1 MDTSILKCLLKLYI
15 ASLTALCLFLI
26 CDLVFQI
33 HLGPYQGLLPFIRS
47 WSLDAS
53 ALADIN
59 LEETILDPAFF
70 QLLKE
75 FHTGFQPINMYFIVI
90 VLH

>member
-1 MDTSILKCLLKLYI
+1 MDASILKCLLKFDI
-15 ASLTALCLFLI
+15 SSLNALRLFLI

-33 HLGPYQGLLPFIRS
+33 HLGPYQGLLPFIRG

-53 ALADIN
+53 ALADID
-59 LEETILDPAFF
+59 LEEAVLDPAFF
-70 QLLKE
+70 QFFKK